1 MKKILKILVI
11 LLILGTFGWTIVF
24 LYGKSKDKPVEYETQ
39 KPFISNLV
47 RKTVATGKV
56 VPRKEVEIK
65 PQVSGIIQKLYV
77 EEGQL
82 VREGDLIA
90 RVKIIPNMV
99 NLNEAEYRL
108 KTAQNN
114 YSDAQKNYQR
124 QKQMYEQGVIPEA
137 EFQKYQLEM
146 ANAREQLTAS
156 ENNLELI
163 REGVIKNADQAT
175 NTLIRST
182 ISGMVLSIPVEEGKS
197 VIETNTFSEGTTIA
211 VVADMG
217 EMIFEGKVDE
227 TEVGRIKPGMK
238 LSISIGAIDTEKF
251 DAILEFIAPK
261 GVEENGAIQF
271 EIKAAVQ
278 LKKDFF
284 IRSGYSANADI
295 VLEKRDSVMVI
306 PESLV
311 KFEKDSSFV
320 EVQTGVMQFE
330 KRYIQ
335 TGLSDGIN
343 IEVKSGL
350 EMDEIVKGARKS
362 GKD

>member
-1 MKKILKILVI
+1 VKKIVRII
-11 LLILGTFGWTIVF
+11 LLAAVLFAFGWTIVF
-24 LYGKSKDKPVEYETQ
+24 LYGKSKPKPVVFETQ
-39 KPFISNLV
+39 QPFISNVV

-65 PQVSGIIQKLYV
+65 PQVSGIIQKIFV
-77 EEGQL
+77 EEGQ
-82 VREGDLIA
+82 VVKEGDLIA
-90 RVKIIPNMV
+90 RVKIIPNMI

-114 YSDAQKNYQR
+114 SDDAMKNFRR
-124 QKQMYEQGVIPEA
+124 QKQMFEQGVIPEA
-137 EFQKYQLEM
+137 EFQKYQLELD
-146 ANAREQLTAS
+146 NAREELSAA
-156 ENNLELI
+156 ENHLQLI
-163 REGVIKNADQAT
+163 REGVTKNADQAT

-227 TEVGRIKPGMK
+227 TEVGRIRTGMNI
-238 LSISIGAIDTEKF
+238 SISIGAIDRENF
-251 DAILEFIAPK
+251 NAVLEFIAPK

-271 EIKAAVQ
+271 EIKAAVE
-278 LKKDFF
+278 LKKDYF

-295 VLEKRDSVMVI
+295 VLEHRDSVMVI

-311 KFEKDSSFV
+311 KFEGDSTFV
-320 EVQTGVMQFE
+320 EVAVADQVFE
-330 KRYIQ
+330 KRFIQ

-343 IEVKSGL
+343 IEVRSGITMEDKL
-350 EMDEIVKGARKS
+350 KGNKK
-362 GKD
+362 G